1 MPINKTKIFTM
12 KNLLSFLLILPLFI
26 SCGGD
31 DSSNHAK
38 SEIVVSPELFLY
50 EGAFFNAPKCEDVEG
65 IEMNWLNPGKFPE
78 DTVCV
83 VKECY
88 PNGQLK
94 SKARLSNKSFD
105 GEHYIYTDTGTLQ
118 TIILYDEG
126 KQVNTK
132 YFREDKTMFSQE
144 ENKNGVI
151 DLTRMT
157 YGLKGELRK
166 TEIIVNRSVVS
177 CEGPDCP

>member
-1 MPINKTKIFTM
+1 MPITKIKIIAM
-12 KNLLSFLLILPLFI
+12 KNLLSFVLILPLFI
-26 SCGGD
+26 SCGGG
-31 DSSNHAK
+31 DSSNEAK
-38 SEIVVSPELFLY
+38 TEIVDSPELFIY
-50 EGAFFNAPKCEDVEG
+50 EGEFFNAPKCEDVEG
-65 IEMNWLNPGKFPE
+65 LEMKWLNPGKFPE

-105 GEHYIYTDTGTLQ
+105 GEHYIYTDKGTLQ
-118 TIILYDEG
+118 IIVLYVEG

-132 YFREDKTMFSQE
+132 YFREDQTMFSQE
-144 ENKNGVI
+144 VNKNGVI

-166 TEIIVNRSVVS
+166 TEVIVNRSVVS
-177 CEGPDCP
+177 CEGPDCL

>member
-65 IEMNWLNPGKFPE
+65 VEMNWLNP
-78 DTVCV
+78 DTLFLGNIKVNSELFESIDTKRFFSDSAFV
-83 VKECY
+83 
-88 PNGQLK
+88 NSGDLLLI
-94 SKARLSNKSFD
+94 LSNTFHSHNAYFIHVW
-105 GEHYIYTDTGTLQ
+105 EISRENGTFLNQ
-118 TIILYDEG
+118 
-126 KQVNTK
+126 
-132 YFREDKTMFSQE
+132 
-144 ENKNGVI
+144 
-151 DLTRMT
+151 
-157 YGLKGELRK
+157 RK
-166 TEIIVNRSVVS
+166 TYKFNAEGSIIDESFMNHSFNSNSRSQFFLES
-177 CEGPDCP
+177 LF